1 MSGSTKSSSLEF
13 PELPVTKE
21 NLELFAR
28 FGGMLDSLSSH
39 FVNIEPDKV
48 DMEITQS
55 LTQIRQFFG
64 VDRCAFLEVLKDCG
78 GSRGLFKTGDETSP
92 YETFSAASH
101 PWAYQRL
108 IEQKIPVAL
117 SSLDELPSEAG
128 TDKMSWDKANILSTL
143 IIPIHLESRITH
155 LFGLYVHQPGHQ
167 WTGYHIRRL
176 NLLGGIFIRALLHKH
191 DQDLLIKS
199 QQQLSEAER
208 LAHLGSYTW
217 NIKEGTHIWSDE
229 FYRIFGY
236 QPNQVQ
242 STYEAFLAGVH
253 ENDRNRVHEANLSC
267 ATDPGKKYS
276 IEYRVVR
283 PDGVER
289 IVYAR
294 AKVHLDANRKPL
306 NMIGT
311 VQDITEIKHAQ
322 NALDEAFQEIKKLKE
337 QLEAENV
344 YLKREIDSQEGFGD
358 IVSVSNAM
366 KYVIHRIRQV
376 ACTKTTV
383 LFLGET
389 GTGKSV
395 FARALHEASDRKGK
409 AFVKVNCAGLPPN
422 LIESELF
429 GREKGAFTGST
440 ARQIGRFELANDGT
454 IFLDEIGELPLEL
467 QAKLLKVIEEGE
479 FERLGS
485 PRSYKCNARIIA
497 STNRDLEDEIK
508 KGNFRKDLFYRL
520 NVFPITIPPLRQRKE
535 DIAVLAKFF
544 VEKFNRGLG
553 KNISRISASAMKKM
567 EDYEWQGNVRELM
580 NVIERAVILSEG
592 PQLEVAITLDS
603 KTAGSTGDPG
613 GNPPKTAVS
622 KELLD
627 IEREHIR
634 TILEESGW
642 RVEGPKGAA
651 TKLALNP
658 STLRAKMKKLSIK
671 RP

>member
-1 MSGSTKSSSLEF
+1 MK
-13 PELPVTKE
+13 
-21 NLELFAR
+21 R
-28 FGGMLDSLSSH
+28 F
-39 FVNIEPDKV
+39 
-48 DMEITQS
+48 
-55 LTQIRQFFG
+55 
-64 VDRCAFLEVLKDCG
+64 
-78 GSRGLFKTGDETSP
+78 
-92 YETFSAASH
+92 
-101 PWAYQRL
+101 W
-108 IEQKIPVAL
+108 
-117 SSLDELPSEAG
+117 
-128 TDKMSWDKANILSTL
+128 
-143 IIPIHLESRITH
+143 
-155 LFGLYVHQPGHQ
+155 
-167 WTGYHIRRL
+167 
-176 NLLGGIFIRALLHKH
+176 
-191 DQDLLIKS
+191 
-199 QQQLSEAER
+199 
-208 LAHLGSYTW
+208 
-217 NIKEGTHIWSDE
+217 
-229 FYRIFGY
+229 
-236 QPNQVQ
+236 
-242 STYEAFLAGVH
+242 AGVH
-253 ENDRNRVHEANLSC
+253 QEDRDRVHKANLAC
-267 ATDPGKKYS
+267 TAEPDKKYS

-289 IVYAR
+289 IVHAR
-294 AKVHLDANRKPL
+294 AKVHLDENRKPL
-306 NMIGT
+306 NIIGT

-322 NALDEAFQEIKKLKE
+322 SALDDAFHEIKQLKE
-337 QLEAENV
+337 QLEAENI
-344 YLKREIDSQEGFGD
+344 YLRREVDSHEGFGD
-358 IVSVSNAM
+358 IVGVSNAI

-395 FARALHEASDRKGK
+395 FARDLHEASDRRNKT
-409 AFVKVNCAGLPPN
+409 FVQVNCASLPPN

-440 ARQIGRFELANDGT
+440 ARQIGRFELANGGT

-485 PRSYKCNARIIA
+485 PRSYKCDVRIIA
-497 STNRDLEDEIK
+497 STNRDLEEEIK
-508 KGNFRKDLFYRL
+508 KGLFRKDLFYRL

-535 DIAVLAKFF
+535 DIAPLARFF
-544 VEKFNRGLG
+544 IEKFNRGLG
-553 KNISRISASAMKKM
+553 KNISRISASTMKKM

-603 KTAGSTGDPG
+603 KTVDYAGDHERTSS
-613 GNPPKTAVS
+613 KTAVAS

-634 TILEESGW
+634 TTLEESGW